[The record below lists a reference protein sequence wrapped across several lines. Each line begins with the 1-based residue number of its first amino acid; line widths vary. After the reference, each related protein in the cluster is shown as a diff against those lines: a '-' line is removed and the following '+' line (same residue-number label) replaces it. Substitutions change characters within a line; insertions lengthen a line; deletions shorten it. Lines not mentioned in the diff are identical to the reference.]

1 MYAQPEQR
9 YGDQAE
15 NTSSQFPPARP
26 IGAGL
31 FLPLDVG
38 MDNHQQR
45 SPCQTVSIVD
55 LAANMRANGNRF
67 FAEALRPVERVEHN
81 ARGAGVRGKGLAV
94 GPKRS
99 GGGPML
105 QKDSALRG
113 TNEVDPIGRF
123 ALRVEESDLGA
134 AVHILMIRRS

>member
-1 MYAQPEQR
+1 
-9 YGDQAE
+9 
-15 NTSSQFPPARP
+15 
-26 IGAGL
+26 L
-31 FLPLDVG
+31 FLPLDVR

-45 SPCQTVSIVD
+45 SPRQTVSIVD
-55 LAANMRANGNRF
+55 LAANMWEGGNLF
-67 FAEALRPVERVEHN
+67 FAELLRLVQLVEYDASGV
-81 ARGAGVRGKGLAV
+81 GVRGKGLAV